1 MDIKTQTPEQLKALA
16 YDQLVILEQTKQNIA
31 LIQTELNGRQV
42 APQPVAERA
51 VEECLAAVF
60 ETGLAAN
67 RHQQSTQHHESTI
80 L

>member
-42 APQPVAERA
+42 APQPVADDVPAEGKPKA
-51 VEECLAAVF
+51 TK
-60 ETGLAAN
+60 TG
-67 RHQQSTQHHESTI
+67 
-80 L
+80 